1 MASSGADQPKAAFDQ
16 LRKRLDDFYSCLYC
30 CLHHIHV
37 KEAFLE
43 MCNVLNKELQALIE
57 FLRLLEDA
65 FQEELPLES
74 EEPKGVNWGE
84 ELERLIGF
92 RNMILRHK
100 LTLHSDSYVTNLM
113 KSFEKAAACMRRID
127 AELLPEDDYEIYV
140 SYSMREMNNYKLNR
154 WSKEFRKL
162 RNDIAEATLN
172 RRNEH
177 IENRL
182 NQAIEELHSV
192 GTFFF
197 SKDSSIIYHE
207 GLGRHLWQIRH
218 TDKPK
223 SSIDD
228 ILGLIMTVEYLCSRI
243 DRKFVFID
251 RENSPEEETEETRLK
266 RNLEETLQSQLPKVL
281 FRLKRCSNFL
291 HKDFSEEFIDEM
303 LRNLIASEH
312 SAKVCEKMCKRKINK
327 FTLQIAGLLKEIDV
341 FVGCSSKDLAKAID
355 FKQPTVESCV
365 DYIRKK
371 IDDELEIQ
379 EWITNYTVQY
389 RNSHNGS

>member
-1 MASSGADQPKAAFDQ
+1 MSSPREQSKAAFNQ
-16 LRKRLDDFYSCLYC
+16 MRTRLDDFYSCLDC
-30 CLHHIHV
+30 CLNHIHDR
-37 KEAFLE
+37 EAFKD

-65 FQEELPLES
+65 FHEELPLET
-74 EEPKGVNWGE
+74 EEPKGVNWGDE
-84 ELERLIGF
+84 SERLIGF
-92 RNMILRHK
+92 RDMILRHK
-100 LTLHSDSYVTNLM
+100 FTLHSDFYVTMLID
-113 KSFEKAAACMRRID
+113 SFQKAADCMSRID
-127 AELLPEDDYEIYV
+127 EELFPEDDYEIYV

-154 WSKEFRKL
+154 WSREFRKL
-162 RNDIAEATLN
+162 RNDIAEATFN
-172 RRNEH
+172 RQNEH
-177 IENRL
+177 MQKRL
-182 NQAIEELHSV
+182 DQAVEELHSV

-243 DRKFVFID
+243 GRKFVFID

-281 FRLKRCSNFL
+281 FRLKRCSEFL
-291 HKDFSEEFIDEM
+291 DKDFSEAFFDEM

-312 SAKVCEKMCKRKINK
+312 SAKVCEKMCNRKINK
-327 FTLQIAGLLKEIDV
+327 FTLQIAGLLKENDV
-341 FVGCSSKDLAKAID
+341 FGECSYKDLAKAIG
-355 FKQPTVESCV
+355 FTKPTMESCV
-365 DYIRKK
+365 DYIRKQ
-371 IDDELEIQ
+371 IDDEPEIQ
-379 EWITNYTVQY
+379 QWIIDYIVQY